1 VRKRLAVVTM
11 ETKTMKAIGVAKYGA
26 VDNFESRD
34 IPRPESP
41 TGMDILIQEVF
52 RDSIPPQ

>member
-1 VRKRLAVVTM
+1 M